1 MDVRDTKG
9 GAMEGKWDEAKGE
22 VKEKAGETTGD
33 ESLEREGEV
42 DQAKGNTKQAWE
54 KTKDAVD
61 DIKP

>member
-1 MDVRDTKG
+1 
-9 GAMEGKWDEAKGE
+9 MEGKWDEAKGE
-22 VKEKAGETTGD
+22 VKEKAGEATGD
-33 ESLEREGEV
+33 ESLEREGET